1 MLTALGLACSGKRQ
15 IFRAGGKLPPR
26 YGYESTNITFSLEG
40 PTETIRLCF
49 PCQISVPLAFGVTI
63 PKPHVSSTL
72 LMPQCTCYFPILTDS
87 VTTHSIQSTGKQEI
101 TMARN
106 RRGPKMAPNPP
117 PAQFNGPRR
126 RDLPVPPGTK
136 TIYVGPLLDT
146 AEPGNSDAPLTL
158 AKVIGVTL
166 VTLQAVLPALISWGV
181 TVALIF
187 GGCCSNVRP
196 SLEPSPTRVVSRSLM
211 SSRSLHSRR

>member
-1 MLTALGLACSGKRQ
+1 
-15 IFRAGGKLPPR
+15 
-26 YGYESTNITFSLEG
+26 
-40 PTETIRLCF
+40 
-49 PCQISVPLAFGVTI
+49 
-63 PKPHVSSTL
+63 
-72 LMPQCTCYFPILTDS
+72 
-87 VTTHSIQSTGKQEI
+87 
-101 TMARN
+101 MARN
-106 RRGPKMAPNPP
+106 RRGPKMAPNTP
-117 PAQFNGPRR
+117 PAQSNGPRR

-158 AKVIGVTL
+158 AKAIGVTL

-196 SLEPSPTRVVSRSLM
+196 SLEPSPTILVSD
-211 SSRSLHSRR
+211 H